1 MELFMNI
8 CSLMPDDTQCEPPG
22 SRGRAVEEKMLNSFF
37 IAIMTEDT
45 RISLLKELPSSPRYI
60 SCVESII
67 EQKPCKEF
75 NFGNAF

>member
-1 MELFMNI
+1 
-8 CSLMPDDTQCEPPG
+8 MPDDTQCKPPG

-37 IAIMTEDT
+37 NAIMTEDT
-45 RISLLKELPSSPRYI
+45 RISLLKELPSSQYI
-60 SCVESII
+60 SCVESVI